1 MGSDTKNRMGSNM
14 PRSSRQ
20 RSSSGYFHVI
30 VRGVGKQILFEETS
44 DYRFFLLLLEKK
56 SLETS
61 IKVCAYCLMEN
72 HVHLLLYD
80 SCQNLSLFMK
90 KIGICYAGY
99 FNHKYERIGHVF
111 QDRYKSEAIENNT
124 YFLNA
129 LRYILK
135 NPEKAGICRA
145 EDYLWSSYDCYDSR
159 NSFIDN
165 TLLTDLIKSRGEYEA
180 FIRGESHED
189 YMEFEPVRKTDEEA
203 KELIHQ
209 MGIISGTGIGSLGK
223 GTRNEIISRL
233 KKEGLSIR
241 QIERLT
247 GIGRGVIQRVK

>member
-1 MGSDTKNRMGSNM
+1 MSPNTNNRTVSNM
-14 PRSSRQ
+14 PRTSRQ

-30 VRGVGKQILFEETS
+30 IRGVGKQILFEEAS
-44 DYRFFLLLLEKK
+44 DYRFFLSLLEKK
-56 SLETS
+56 SLEAS

-99 FNHKYERIGHVF
+99 FNQKYQRIGHVF

-145 EDYLWSSYDCYDSR
+145 EDYLWSSYDCYDPG
-159 NSFIDN
+159 NS
-165 TLLTDLIKSRGEYEA
+165 LIKNKSEYEA
-180 FIRGESHED
+180 FIQGESREGC
-189 YMEFEPVRKTDEEA
+189 MEFEPVRKTDEEA
-203 KELIHQ
+203 IELIHQ
-209 MGIISGTGIGSLGK
+209 MGLTSGTSIGSLEK

-233 KKEGLSIR
+233 KKEGISIR

-247 GIGRGVIQRVK
+247 GIGRGVIQKVK